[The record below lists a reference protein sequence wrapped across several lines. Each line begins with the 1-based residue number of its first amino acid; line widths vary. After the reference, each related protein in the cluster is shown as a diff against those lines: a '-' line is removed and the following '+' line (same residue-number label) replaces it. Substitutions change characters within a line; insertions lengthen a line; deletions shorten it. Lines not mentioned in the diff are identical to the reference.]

1 VNHIRHKYR
10 LAVLLLTGMVAV
22 GGCSTAR
29 PYQRPDVLTADAWR
43 MSDSA
48 QASTWPAVDWWHTF
62 ESSQLD
68 ELITQ
73 AQRANFDLAAAVAR
87 IRQADAQ
94 TRIAGAAL
102 LPSVALGTDV
112 SRDRQPART
121 SSIRGS
127 NTTSTLQEA
136 SISASYELDF
146 WGKNQA
152 GVDAARSTALASRYD
167 RDTLELS
174 IDSSIATT
182 YFQILALRDRL
193 DTTKNN
199 IASAESI
206 LKILRARL
214 TAGIATALDVAQ
226 QETTIATLSAT
237 LPALEVQL
245 RQNIDALA
253 ILLGELP
260 ESFDV
265 TTGTLANVTLP
276 AITPGIPS
284 ELLARR
290 PDVAAAESQ
299 LVAANAD
306 VAAARAAFFPS
317 VQLTVQGGIES
328 AALSSLF
335 GSSSAIF
342 TLAAGL
348 TQPLFE
354 GGRLKGQYQNSQARY
369 DELTQVYKKAV
380 VSAFS
385 DVEDAL
391 VATRQ
396 TAEQEQRQQ
405 DAVTAAR
412 HAYDISSAEL
422 RAGTVDLLT
431 VLTAQNAL
439 FNAEDALVQVRLA
452 RLQATVGLIK
462 ALGGGWQQTQEISS

>member
-1 VNHIRHKYR
+1 
-10 LAVLLLTGMVAV
+10 
-22 GGCSTAR
+22 
-29 PYQRPDVLTADAWR
+29 

-48 QASTWPAVDWWHTF
+48 QPSTWPSVDWWHTF
-62 ESSQLD
+62 DSKQLD
-68 ELITQ
+68 ELIEQ

-121 SSIRGS
+121 SSIHSS

-136 SISASYELDF
+136 SISASYEVDF

-152 GVDAARSTALASRYD
+152 AVKSARSTALASRYD

-174 IDSSIATT
+174 IDSSVATT

-199 IASAESI
+199 IASAENI
-206 LKILRARL
+206 LKILLARL
-214 TAGIATALDVAQ
+214 NAGIATALDVAQ

-265 TTGTLANVTLP
+265 TTGTLANVALP
-276 AITPGIPS
+276 PITPGIPS
-284 ELLARR
+284 ELLTRR
-290 PDVAAAESQ
+290 PDVASAESQ

-306 VAAARAAFFPS
+306 VATARAAFFPS
-317 VQLTVQGGIES
+317 VQLTAQGGIES

-335 GSSSAIF
+335 GSGSAIF

-354 GGRLKGQYQNSQARY
+354 GGRIKGQYENSQARY

-405 DAVTAAR
+405 EAVTAAR
-412 HAYDISSAEL
+412 RAYDISSAEL

-462 ALGGGWQQTQEISS
+462 ALGGGWQQTQETSS